1 MVDIYGTDIDDAWD
15 FSDGDINLISGTLN
29 LQEAIKN
36 RLMSDS
42 NFYKAFYTNYGGN
55 LFEEMGNLNNGNA
68 HEYLRIEIETIL
80 KQEPRIHEL
89 ECTVNKINYDT
100 VECKLQIKTINN
112 DETVEMNLIINQDMN
127 VIITSEEAI

>member
-1 MVDIYGTDIDDAWD
+1 MADIYGTDIDDAWD

-29 LQEAIKN
+29 LQQAIKN

-42 NFYKAFYTNYGGN
+42 DFYKAFYQNYGGN
-55 LFEEMGNLNNGNA
+55 LFDEMGYLNNGNA

-89 ECTVNKINYDT
+89 ECTVNKISYDT

-112 DETVEMNLIINQDMN
+112 DEVVEMNLIITPDMN
-127 VIITSEEAI
+127 VVITPEEI